1 MAARA
6 FETLRRIEAQARA
19 AAAPLPHEELA
30 EQSWHGLG
38 FQLAGVRFVA
48 PLGDAS
54 EILTLPRTTR
64 LPVVRPSVLGV
75 ANVRG
80 RLLPIHDLHRFFD
93 LTPTTP
99 RAEWR
104 VLVVEDGDFLAGL
117 LVEQALG
124 MQHFSL
130 DSYAEGAPREMDA
143 VLPFVRGSYRQSGRV
158 WYVFAIKRLI
168 RDTRFLDVAAGN

>member
-6 FETLRRIEAQARA
+6 YQALRRIEAQARA
-19 AAAPLPHEELA
+19 AAAELPHEDVGDL
-30 EQSWHGLG
+30 SWHGLG

-48 PLGDAS
+48 PLGEAS

-64 LPVVRPSVLGV
+64 LPAVRPSVLGV

-80 RLLPIHDLHRFFD
+80 RLLPIHDLHRYFD

-99 RAEWR
+99 RSQWR

-124 MQHFSL
+124 MQRFHR
-130 DSYAEGAPREMDA
+130 DSYADDGPREMDA
-143 VLPFVRGSYRQSGRV
+143 LTPFMGGSYRQSGRV
-158 WYVFAIKRLI
+158 WYVFSVRKLV
-168 RDTRFLDVAAGN
+168 RDGAFMDVADGR